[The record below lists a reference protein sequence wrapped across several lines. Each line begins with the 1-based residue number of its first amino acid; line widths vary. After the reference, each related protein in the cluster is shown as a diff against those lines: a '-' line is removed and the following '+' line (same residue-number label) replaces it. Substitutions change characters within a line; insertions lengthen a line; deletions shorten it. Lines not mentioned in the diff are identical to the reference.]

1 MRLTDVVI
9 EVHDHLDAT
18 GVSHAFGGALALDQI
33 VDPRATVDIDVN
45 VFPAQSLEET
55 IANFAPLGYL
65 PELEA
70 PDLVPIAGL
79 RLRRSADP
87 FPLDI
92 FPPLDRERYDEIARR
107 RVYLPFGDPTRQL
120 PFLSVEDLTVF
131 KLSFGRD
138 KDWVDL
144 RNICRYRPDLDVDYV
159 EDQLLALRGPQ
170 MHPRLARLRRMLRQV
185 DS

>member
-1 MRLTDVVI
+1 MRLTDVVL

-33 VDPRATVDIDVN
+33 VDPRGTVDIDIN
-45 VFPAQSLEET
+45 VFAARPLEET
-55 IANFAPLGYL
+55 LASFAPLGYL
-65 PELEA
+65 PELDA
-70 PDLVPIAGL
+70 QDLVPIAGL
-79 RLRRSADP
+79 RLRRTADP
-87 FPLDI
+87 FPLDV
-92 FPPLDRERYDEIARR
+92 FPSLDPERYDEIARR
-107 RVYLPFGDPTRQL
+107 RVYLPFGDPPQPL

-159 EDQLLALRGPQ
+159 ERQLVALRGHQ
-170 MHPRLARLRRMLRQV
+170 MYPRLARLRRLLRPA

>member
-1 MRLTDVVI
+1 MWCSKFTITSTRMALLMPSAA
-9 EVHDHLDAT
+9 HLRSIRSSTHVARST
-18 GVSHAFGGALALDQI
+18 SMSTSL
-33 VDPRATVDIDVN
+33 PRSPLRRRVA
-45 VFPAQSLEET
+45 S
-55 IANFAPLGYL
+55 FAPLGYL

-70 PDLVPIAGL
+70 QNLVPIAGL
-79 RLRRSADP
+79 RLRRTADP
-87 FPLDI
+87 FPLDV
-92 FPPLDRERYDEIARR
+92 FPPLDPERYDEIARR
-107 RVYLPFGDPTRQL
+107 RVYLPFGDPARLL

-159 EDQLLALRGPQ
+159 EHQLVALRGHQ
-170 MHPRLARLRRMLRQV
+170 MYPRLARLRGFLRPV